1 MQVGRLA
8 HIRPPVTGACGSES
22 PMSTDS
28 PEPLRF
34 NSSPAMLVRY
44 EDSSG
49 SGSVGTQR
57 RQWSNDEDET
67 VRELV
72 RQHGTRAWTLVAS
85 HLTGRTG
92 KQCRERCASSPTTA
106 GQAAVVELR
115 HAFRRCVAPA
125 HAAGAR
131 GPLRERRGRGRAP
144 GAHGCFPMPRDP
156 ALAAPLAQLA
166 QPPGLR
172 HPEGCLVA
180 RRGPHAHRAASALR
194 QSLG

>member
-1 MQVGRLA
+1 VGPLVGSTAARMQVGRLA

-28 PEPLRF
+28 PEPLRL
-34 NSSPAMLVRY
+34 NSNPAMLVRY

-72 RQHGTRAWTLVAS
+72 RHHGTRAWTLVAS

-92 KQCRERCASSPTTA
+92 KQCRERWHNHLDCDIRKDAWSPDEDRMLI
-106 GQAAVVELR
+106 EL
-115 HAFRRCVAPA
+115 H
-125 HAAGAR
+125 
-131 GPLRERRGRGRAP
+131 
-144 GAHGCFPMPRDP
+144 
-156 ALAAPLAQLA
+156 
-166 QPPGLR
+166 
-172 HPEGCLVA
+172 
-180 RRGPHAHRAASALR
+180 
-194 QSLG
+194 